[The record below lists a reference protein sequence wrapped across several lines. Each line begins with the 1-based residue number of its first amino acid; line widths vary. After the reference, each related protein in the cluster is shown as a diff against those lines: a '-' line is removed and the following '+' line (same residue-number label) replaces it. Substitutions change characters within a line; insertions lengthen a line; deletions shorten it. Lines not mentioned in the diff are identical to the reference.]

1 MSNALEIRQLTKHFT
16 DFTLDHVDISLPR
29 GAIMGL
35 IGSNGAG
42 KSTTIKLML
51 GLMQADEGSVEI
63 LGCDDF
69 GRNRALREHVGVVM
83 DESSFPD
90 NLTLSNIGQVMKN
103 CYHTWDGAKFQS
115 FAVRFGLPAGKPV
128 KEFSRGMKMKLSIAV
143 ALSHDSHL
151 LILDEA
157 TSGLDPIV
165 RDEML
170 DVFLEFIQDENHAIL
185 ISSHIISD
193 LEKICDY
200 ICCIHQGRILL
211 TAPKDELLESYVV
224 AKGTAEEVQSIAGR
238 VGLRKNAFG
247 AETLALREKVPQ
259 GIAVDP
265 ATLEEIMLFYVKG
278 EC

>member
-1 MSNALEIRQLTKHFT
+1 MSNALEIRQLTKRFS

-29 GAIMGL
+29 GTIMGL

-42 KSTTIKLML
+42 KSTTIKLIL

-63 LGCDDF
+63 LGSDDF

-90 NLTLSNIGQVMKN
+90 NLTLKNIGHVMKN
-103 CYHTWDGAKFQS
+103 CYRTWNAAKFQ
-115 FAVRFGLPAGKPV
+115 ALAARFGLPDGKPV

-200 ICCIHQGRILL
+200 ICCIHQGRILF
-211 TAPKDELLESYVV
+211 TSPKDELLENYVV
-224 AKGTAEEVQSIAGR
+224 AKGTAEEVQSIPGR
-238 VGLRKNAFG
+238 VGLRRNAFG
-247 AETLALREKVPQ
+247 AETLALKNNVPENL
-259 GIAVDP
+259 ATDP
-265 ATLEEIMLFYVKG
+265 ATLEDIMLFYAKG
-278 EC
+278 AC